1 MYFPATDP
9 MLNGMTYQLP
19 ILTMVNMIAGI
30 VGSPDGAVLMRPQ
43 P

>member
-1 MYFPATDP
+1 VYFPATDP

-19 ILTMVNMIAGI
+19 ILTMENMIAGI
-30 VGSPDGAVLMRPQ
+30 LGSLGSAVLMRPQ